1 MRAGTPPMP
10 FTPFHFGP
18 GALVHS
24 AAPKYVSF
32 LAFCGANVLVDVEPL
47 YFMLTHQYPIHRFFH
62 TYVGATIAAGIVV
75 GLFVLVRRVAPRLLD
90 LFGLHNLSVRAVAL
104 GAVAGTYSHVVLDS
118 LMHADMQPFAP
129 FSDAN
134 PLLGAVFL
142 NTLHGFCVLAGLV
155 GGVVLALRW
164 KSQAKA

>member
-1 MRAGTPPMP
+1 MP

-18 GALVHS
+18 GALLHS
-24 AAPKYVSF
+24 AAPKHVSF

-62 TYVGATIAAGIVV
+62 TYVGAAVAAGIVV
-75 GLFVLVRRVAPRLLD
+75 GLFMLVRRVAPRLLD
-90 LFGLHNLSVRAVAL
+90 IFGLHNLSVRAVTL
-104 GAVAGTYSHVVLDS
+104 GAIAGTYSHVVLDS

-134 PLLGAVFL
+134 PLLGAVLL
-142 NTLHGFCVLAGLV
+142 NTLHGFCLLAGLV
-155 GGVVLALRW
+155 GVVVIGARYLRRGH
-164 KSQAKA
+164 AKT

>member
-1 MRAGTPPMP
+1 MP

-24 AAPKYVSF
+24 VAPKHVSF

-62 TYVGATIAAGIVV
+62 TYVGSTVAAGI
-75 GLFVLVRRVAPRLLD
+75 FVAVFALVRRVVPRLLET
-90 LFGLHNLSVRAVAL
+90 FGLRSLSIRAVAL
-104 GAVAGTYSHVVLDS
+104 CAILGTCSHVLLDS
-118 LMHADMQPFAP
+118 LMHADVEPFAP

-142 NTLHGFCVLAGLV
+142 NTLHGFCLLAGLV
-155 GGVVLALRW
+155 GVVVIGVRHLR
-164 KSQAKA
+164 KA

>member
-1 MRAGTPPMP
+1 MP

-18 GALVHS
+18 GALLHS
-24 AAPKYVSF
+24 AAPNHVSF

-47 YFMLTHQYPIHRFFH
+47 YFMLTHRYPIHRFFH
-62 TYVGATIAAGIVV
+62 TYVGAAVAAGVVV
-75 GLFVLVRRVAPRLLD
+75 GLFMLLRRVAPRLPDIFRLR
-90 LFGLHNLSVRAVAL
+90 NLSVRALTL
-104 GAVAGTYSHVVLDS
+104 GAIAGTYSHVVLDS

-142 NTLHGFCVLAGLV
+142 STLHGFCLFAGLV
-155 GGVVLALRW
+155 SVVVIGARYLMRR
-164 KSQAKA
+164 QARS

>member
-1 MRAGTPPMP
+1 MP
-10 FTPFHFGP
+10 FTPFHFGA

-24 AAPKYVSF
+24 AAPKHVSF

-62 TYVGATIAAGIVV
+62 TYVGATIAAAVVIATFSLAHGI
-75 GLFVLVRRVAPRLLD
+75 APRLLEA
-90 LFGLHNLSVRAVAL
+90 LGLRRLSVRAVAF
-104 GAVAGTYSHVVLDS
+104 GALAGTYSHVLLDS
-118 LMHADMQPFAP
+118 MMHADMEPFAP

-142 NTLHGFCVLAGLV
+142 NTLHGFCVLTGLV
-155 GGVVLALRW
+155 GGVVIAARRLRHRR
-164 KSQAKA
+164 ANI

>member
-1 MRAGTPPMP
+1 LP

-24 AAPKYVSF
+24 AAPKHISF

-62 TYVGATIAAGIVV
+62 TYVGATVAAAIVV
-75 GLFVLVRRVAPRLLD
+75 GVFALVRKLTPR
-90 LFGLHNLSVRAVAL
+90 LSVRAVAL
-104 GAVAGTYSHVVLDS
+104 GAIIGTYSHVLLDS
-118 LMHADMQPFAP
+118 LMHADMHPFAP
-129 FSDAN
+129 FSDRN

-142 NTLHGFCVLAGLV
+142 NTLYGFCLLAGVV
-155 GGVVLALRW
+155 GAIVIGVRYFR
-164 KSQAKA
+164 S